1 MQFLLPHNEMG
12 MRHYANSNPD
22 VNIHQNETISDS
34 PVLPMGLRLVSP
46 LVLDIKYN

>member
-1 MQFLLPHNEMG
+1 

-22 VNIHQNETISDS
+22 VNIQQNETISDS

-46 LVLDIKYN
+46 SVLDIQCNSTWAAVR